1 MTLVDANVL
10 LYAYDSTSRLHSAAR
25 SWLEEQLS
33 GSALVGL
40 PWSVLLA
47 FLRISTN
54 ARALQRPLSIDD
66 ATAIVSSWID
76 VPSVVI
82 PAPGPGHWDILAG
95 LLVASQAR
103 GPIVSDAHLAALTLE
118 HGGVLATT
126 DRDFTRF
133 EGLRVMD
140 PLRTS

>member
-1 MTLVDANVL
+1 MTLVDANLL
-10 LYAYDSTSRLHSAAR
+10 LYAYDATSRFHAAAR
-25 SWLEEQLS
+25 SWLEDQLS
-33 GSALVGL
+33 GAPLVGL

-54 ARALQRPLSIDD
+54 ARALQRPLSVAD
-66 ATAIVSSWID
+66 ATAIVSSWMD
-76 VPSVVI
+76 APCVVV

-95 LLVASQAR
+95 LLLASQAR
-103 GPIVSDAHLAALTLE
+103 GPLVSDTHLAALTLE

-126 DRDFTRF
+126 DRDFSRF
-133 EGLRVMD
+133 EGLRVID

>member
-1 MTLVDANVL
+1 VTLVDANLL
-10 LYAYDSTSRLHSAAR
+10 LYAYDATSRFHAAAR

-33 GSALVGL
+33 GAPLVGL

-54 ARALQRPLSIDD
+54 ARALQRPLSVED
-66 ATAIVSSWID
+66 AAEIVSSWMD
-76 VPSVVI
+76 APCVVV

-95 LLVASQAR
+95 LLLASQAR
-103 GPIVSDAHLAALTLE
+103 GPLVSDAHLAALTLE

-133 EGLRVMD
+133 EGLRVID

>member
-1 MTLVDANVL
+1 MTLVDANLL
-10 LYAYDSTSRLHSAAR
+10 LYAYDATSRFHAAAR

-33 GSALVGL
+33 GAPLVGL

-54 ARALQRPLSIDD
+54 ARALQRPLSVAD
-66 ATAIVSSWID
+66 ATAIVSSWMD
-76 VPSVVI
+76 APCVVV

-95 LLVASQAR
+95 LLLASQAR
-103 GPIVSDAHLAALTLE
+103 GPLVSDAHLAALTLE

-126 DRDFTRF
+126 DRDFSRF
-133 EGLRVMD
+133 EGLRVID

>member
-1 MTLVDANVL
+1 MTVVDANLL
-10 LYAYDSTSRLHSAAR
+10 LYAYDSTSRFHAAAR
-25 SWLEEQLS
+25 SWLEEKLS
-33 GSALVGL
+33 GAALVGL

-47 FLRISTN
+47 FLRIATN
-54 ARALQRPLSIDD
+54 ARALQRPLSTEK

-95 LLVASQAR
+95 LLEASQAR
-103 GPIVSDAHLAALTLE
+103 GSLVSDAHLAALTLE

-133 EGLRVMD
+133 DGLRVVD

>member
-1 MTLVDANVL
+1 LTLVDANLL
-10 LYAYDSTSRLHSAAR
+10 LYAYDATSRFNAAAR

-40 PWSVLLA
+40 PWSVILA

-54 ARALQRPLSIDD
+54 ARALQHPLSIEE
-66 ATAIVSSWID
+66 ATGIVASWLE
-76 VPSVVI
+76 VPCVVI
-82 PAPGPGHWDILAG
+82 PGPGAGHWDILAG
-95 LLVASQAR
+95 LLAASQAK
-103 GPIVSDAHLAALTLE
+103 GPLVSDAHLAALTIE

-133 EGLRVMD
+133 EGLRLLD
-140 PLRTS
+140 PLRAP

>member
-10 LYAYDSTSRLHSAAR
+10 LYAYDRTSRFHAAAR

-54 ARALQRPLSIDD
+54 ARALLRPLSTDQ